1 MYGNLQERLSE
12 EFENNGRCHGRDNAP
27 DEIVKGCVE
36 AVKMRAGFEVELI
49 GVESEI
55 KRVLKKYHY
64 PQDRITIAVAS
75 QTITNED
82 KPTDAIRHKKDS
94 SLAIGLNKIKENHG
108 YVFITAGST
117 GAPGCNSSDSRQ
129 NPGVLRPAL
138 HNKNFWR
145 RHHDH
150 RRGMNTLC
158 RPMNY
163 VSSPSW
169 VRFSCSRCFVRK
181 TRVSG

>member
-1 MYGNLQERLSE
+1 MRIMVDAMG
-12 EFENNGRCHGRDNAP
+12 GDNAP

-82 KPTDAIRHKKDS
+82 KHTDAIRHKKDS

-117 GAPGCNSSDSRQ
+117 GALLAGTLLIAGRI
-129 NPGVLRPAL
+129 PGVLRPAL
-138 HNKNFWR
+138 APIVPSLAGGTMII
-145 RHHDH
+145 DA
-150 RRGMNTLC
+150 GMNTRAGL
-158 RPMNY
+158 
-163 VSSPSW
+163 
-169 VRFSCSRCFVRK
+169 
-181 TRVSG
+181 